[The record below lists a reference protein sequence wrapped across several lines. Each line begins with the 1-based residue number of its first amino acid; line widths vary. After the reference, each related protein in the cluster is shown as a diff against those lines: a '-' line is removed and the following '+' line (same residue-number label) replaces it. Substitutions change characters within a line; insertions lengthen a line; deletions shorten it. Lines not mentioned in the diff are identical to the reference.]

1 MDSKPL
7 ERNLQ
12 ANVREGRGPLR
23 HHIAVPEP
31 VFVQEMRELAR
42 GRFGEE
48 LDQLPSQTRVAI
60 EAAVSD
66 PVRWS
71 ALSNYHTQGCPSCS
85 EPSRR

>member
-31 VFVQEMRELAR
+31 VFIQEMREIAR

-48 LDQLPSQTRVAI
+48 LGQLTSQTQLSI
-60 EAAVSD
+60 EEAVSD

-71 ALSNYHTQGCPSCS
+71 AQSNHHTQGCPACS
-85 EPSRR
+85 EPSLR